1 MKITMLII
9 DRTKKQ
15 FMIYRKF
22 NLKTYLQI
30 EELTMILVNL
40 IKVST
45 MGGVIFMGLNL
56 LSEPAQAIS
65 VKFSFANLNGDA
77 PTGADQL
84 VTGTIDGLVEG
95 DNSGV
100 GVTATV
106 LSTPTGQLLGNYDF
120 LKVEFGS
127 PNAFI
132 VTNGNITFTDA
143 DFRFQSNI
151 NVPLIFLTAG
161 VFRGWPNGGSQLV
174 DSNSSVNGFYDRTQS
189 ATFTA
194 TAVPWETDA
203 LPVIGSTVLFGLG
216 LWAKNKF
223 AKPLQK

>member
-1 MKITMLII
+1 
-9 DRTKKQ
+9 
-15 FMIYRKF
+15 
-22 NLKTYLQI
+22 
-30 EELTMILVNL
+30 
-40 IKVST
+40 
-45 MGGVIFMGLNL
+45 MGL
-56 LSEPAQAIS
+56 LSQPAQAIS
-65 VKFSFANLNGDA
+65 VKFSFANLSGQA

-106 LSTPTGQLLGNYDF
+106 LSTPTGKHLGDYS
-120 LKVEFGS
+120 FGSINGVS

-132 VTNGNITFTDA
+132 VTGGNITFADA
-143 DFRFQSNI
+143 TFMSNT
-151 NVPLIFLTAG
+151 NEVFLAFVTAG
-161 VFRGWPNGGSQLV
+161 VLPDPPNG
-174 DSNSSVNGFYDRTQS
+174 SSILYGPVTFFDDTQP

-194 TAVPWETDA
+194 TPVPWETDA
-203 LPVIGSTVLFGLG
+203 LPVIGSTVLFGFG

>member
-1 MKITMLII
+1 ML
-9 DRTKKQ
+9 
-15 FMIYRKF
+15 M
-22 NLKTYLQI
+22 
-30 EELTMILVNL
+30 V
-40 IKVST
+40 
-45 MGGVIFMGLNL
+45 LNL
-56 LSEPAQAIS
+56 LSQPAQAIS
-65 VKFSFANLNGDA
+65 VKFSFANLSGQA

-95 DNSGV
+95 NNSGV

-106 LSTPTGQLLGNYDF
+106 LSTPTGEYLGDYS
-120 LKVEFGS
+120 FGGIKGVG

-132 VTNGNITFTDA
+132 VTGGNITFADA
-143 DFRFQSNI
+143 LFLRNI
-151 NVPLIFLTAG
+151 KEVLLEFVTAG
-161 VFRGWPNGGSQLV
+161 VSPDRPNGLSILYGPV
-174 DSNSSVNGFYDRTQS
+174 TFFDDTQP

-194 TAVPWETDA
+194 TPVPWETDA

>member
-1 MKITMLII
+1 ML
-9 DRTKKQ
+9 
-15 FMIYRKF
+15 
-22 NLKTYLQI
+22 
-30 EELTMILVNL
+30 
-40 IKVST
+40 
-45 MGGVIFMGLNL
+45 MGLNL
-56 LSEPAQAIS
+56 LSQPAQAIS
-65 VKFSFANLNGDA
+65 FGFSFANLNGTS

-95 DNSGV
+95 NNSGA

-106 LSTPTGQLLGNYDF
+106 LSTPNGEFVGGGYNFLGTI
-120 LKVEFGS
+120 VGG

-132 VTNGNITFTDA
+132 VTGGNITFASVSFLTNSGS
-143 DFRFQSNI
+143 FTNSSYLQ
-151 NVPLIFLTAG
+151 FLTAG
-161 VFRGWPNGGSQLV
+161 VFGNLPNGGSRLFDYSGV
-174 DSNSSVNGFYDRTQS
+174 SNSIFADDTQP

-216 LWAKNKF
+216 LWARNKF